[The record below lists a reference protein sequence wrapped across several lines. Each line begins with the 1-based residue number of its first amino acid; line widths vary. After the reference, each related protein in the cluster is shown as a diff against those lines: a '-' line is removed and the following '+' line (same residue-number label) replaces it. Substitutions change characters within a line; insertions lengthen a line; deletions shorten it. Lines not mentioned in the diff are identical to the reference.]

1 MNKINSII
9 ADIRGLTQDE
19 IDEAIN
25 TIASQKNYNHPFKR
39 GKVAEI
45 HRIAEHNEQMINGL
59 IALKEIIEDWEEEC
73 AE

>member
-9 ADIRGLTQDE
+9 TDIRGLSQDE

-25 TIASQKNYNHPFKR
+25 MITSQKKYNHPFKR
-39 GKVAEI
+39 GKVAEM
-45 HRIAEHNEQMINGL
+45 HRIAEHNEHMINGL
-59 IALKEIIEDWEEEC
+59 IKLKETIESWEEER